1 MKNVKNR
8 FLVLLTLLFTGSSL
22 ASATKQP
29 DRIFVKGV
37 CTEIT
42 FYSPTTVRIL
52 KYPQNKTPLKESLVV
67 LQKPEKVKLTR
78 NKSENSYSIKSK
90 EIDVTVDSNT
100 GEIIFK
106 DSKGNILLKD
116 KNTQFSPRKDLNKDS
131 YQVKQTF
138 NLDTNEPIYGWDRYK
153 TEN

>member
-52 KYPQNKTPLKESLVV
+52 KYP
-67 LQKPEKVKLTR
+67 
-78 NKSENSYSIKSK
+78 
-90 EIDVTVDSNT
+90 DD
-100 GEIIFK
+100 F
-106 DSKGNILLKD
+106 LL
-116 KNTQFSPRKDLNKDS
+116 FSTLLRT
-131 YQVKQTF
+131 TF
-138 NLDTNEPIYGWDRYK
+138 CSFIHF
-153 TEN
+153 

>member
-42 FYSPTTVRIL
+42 AKQNSSKRIFGRL
-52 KYPQNKTPLKESLVV
+52 AKT
-67 LQKPEKVKLTR
+67 R
-78 NKSENSYSIKSK
+78 KSK
-90 EIDVTVDSNT
+90 IN
-100 GEIIFK
+100 
-106 DSKGNILLKD
+106 
-116 KNTQFSPRKDLNKDS
+116 Q
-131 YQVKQTF
+131 KQ
-138 NLDTNEPIYGWDRYK
+138 I
-153 TEN
+153 

>member
-29 DRIFVKGV
+29 DRIFLKGV

-67 LQKPEKVKLTR
+67 SAKTR
-78 NKSENSYSIKSK
+78 KSK
-90 EIDVTVDSNT
+90 IN
-100 GEIIFK
+100 
-106 DSKGNILLKD
+106 
-116 KNTQFSPRKDLNKDS
+116 Q
-131 YQVKQTF
+131 KQ
-138 NLDTNEPIYGWDRYK
+138 I
-153 TEN
+153 

>member
-1 MKNVKNR
+1 MLMKNVKNR

-29 DRIFVKGV
+29 DRIFLKGV

-67 LQKPEKVKLTR
+67 LQKPEKCKKIQLKINIETIKAFKAS
-78 NKSENSYSIKSK
+78 NKASEGMS
-90 EIDVTVDSNT
+90 D
-100 GEIIFK
+100 
-106 DSKGNILLKD
+106 
-116 KNTQFSPRKDLNKDS
+116 
-131 YQVKQTF
+131 
-138 NLDTNEPIYGWDRYK
+138 YK
-153 TEN
+153 